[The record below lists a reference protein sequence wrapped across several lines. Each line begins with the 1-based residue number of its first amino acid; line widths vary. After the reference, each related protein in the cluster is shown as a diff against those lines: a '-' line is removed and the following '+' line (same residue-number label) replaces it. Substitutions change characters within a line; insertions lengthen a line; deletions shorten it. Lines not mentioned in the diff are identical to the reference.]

1 MIFEKSKT
9 LLGLLFL
16 VIMYTSFVSFSGNK
30 TDEMIRSYIDKFDEV
45 AIEESSRSGVP
56 ASIKM
61 AQALIESRYGTSN
74 LAVKAHNHFGIKC
87 KVDWEGEK
95 VLADDDAP
103 NECFRKYPSALDSY
117 LDHSDFLKYHRLHFY
132 DHLFEIDKRD
142 YTSWAVGLQHAGYST
157 TNYYGRSLIHLIEK
171 YELYGLDNSCKGWR
185 LPLDQRSNLSSKAK
199 EVLAIK
205 IQAVNTKKTTDV
217 RPGKTNQVPSEANQ
231 RIVPEK
237 ELPKIKVHTVKQNE
251 TMESIANLYSIDI
264 QSLYDYNK
272 LYFGAQPALGAT
284 IYLNSEAPNPPATKK
299 VEYEK

>member
-1 MIFEKSKT
+1 MIFKKSKA
-9 LLGLLFL
+9 LLGLFFL
-16 VIMYTSFVSFSGNK
+16 LATCACFVSFSGNK
-30 TDEMIRSYIDKFDEV
+30 TDELIRSYVDEFDEI
-45 AIEESSRSGVP
+45 AIEESNKSGVP

-74 LAVKAHNHFGIKC
+74 LAVKANNHFGIKC
-87 KVDWEGEK
+87 KVDWTGEK

-117 LDHSDFLKYHRLHFY
+117 LDHSEFLKYHRLHFY

-171 YELYGLDNSCKGWR
+171 YELYGLDDSSKGWR
-185 LPLDQRSNLSSKAK
+185 IPKEQRANLSSKAK

-205 IQAVNTKKTTDV
+205 IQAVSTNKSADV
-217 RPGKTNQVPSEANQ
+217 RPGKTNQVASNQ
-231 RIVPEK
+231 RIVPIE
-237 ELPKIKVHTVKQNE
+237 ELPKTKVHTVKQNE

-264 QSLYDYNK
+264 QKLYDNNK
-272 LYFGAQPALGAT
+272 LFFGAQPAVGAI
-284 IYLNSEAPNPPATKK
+284 IYLNAESPSAVPTKK